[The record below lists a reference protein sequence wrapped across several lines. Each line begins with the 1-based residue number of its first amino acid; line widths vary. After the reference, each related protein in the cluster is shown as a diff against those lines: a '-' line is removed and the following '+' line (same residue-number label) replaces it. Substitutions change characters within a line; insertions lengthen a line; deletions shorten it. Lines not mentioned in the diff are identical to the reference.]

1 MIYFQWKGW
10 HLMWARW
17 GSRGRVMLW
26 IDVDLQQYRQF
37 NLEVKLLGYE
47 ITIMKLRGNN
57 VHTS

>member
-1 MIYFQWKGW
+1 
-10 HLMWARW
+10 
-17 GSRGRVMLW
+17 MLW